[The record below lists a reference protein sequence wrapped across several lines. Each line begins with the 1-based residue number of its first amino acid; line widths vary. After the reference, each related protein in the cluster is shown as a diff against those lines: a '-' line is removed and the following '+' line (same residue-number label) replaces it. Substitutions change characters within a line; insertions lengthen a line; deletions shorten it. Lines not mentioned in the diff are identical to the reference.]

1 MGAKADISKETKE
14 KCLELYALVWPYTK
28 IATCVGLERRQVAK
42 IIKQHEEAE
51 RLREA
56 ARARRDLAAA
66 YLKEHIEGI
75 QMAGF
80 HLLEL
85 TLPPYLRSSLICL
98 PTDLES
104 ELQSWLEGT
113 FLLKKGYI
121 PVMGHTVER
130 DYPETR
136 RLVDARVAKR
146 EAAESIQSLKE
157 HLPSLWQCVD
167 KWNRTAER
175 YNTEMTELVR
185 EVRQLAT
192 DLGISNQQIEPGI
205 QAVMGRIHEN
215 GALNDEAPL
224 PVEFDRRGGSTQL
237 ARQILKTIP
246 IRQRLKRLTPC
257 LHELDNIFRQTEE
270 ILSPSTL
277 RRALITGHCRLC
289 PVP

>member
-1 MGAKADISKETKE
+1 
-14 KCLELYALVWPYTK
+14 
-28 IATCVGLERRQVAK
+28 
-42 IIKQHEEAE
+42 
-51 RLREA
+51 
-56 ARARRDLAAA
+56 
-66 YLKEHIEGI
+66 
-75 QMAGF
+75 
-80 HLLEL
+80 
-85 TLPPYLRSSLICL
+85 
-98 PTDLES
+98 
-104 ELQSWLEGT
+104 
-113 FLLKKGYI
+113 
-121 PVMGHTVER
+121 
-130 DYPETR
+130 
-136 RLVDARVAKR
+136 
-146 EAAESIQSLKE
+146 
-157 HLPSLWQCVD
+157 
-167 KWNRTAER
+167 
-175 YNTEMTELVR
+175 MTELVR

-192 DLGISNQQIEPGI
+192 DLGISNQQIELGI